1 MKRLES
7 ARAMKAATTKEEEV
21 RKSNYSKKRTAVSK
35 KEKRTEKTAHQHSC
49 DVPSLIIFQVSTYR
63 TLALKPLMQPRN

>member
-21 RKSNYSKKRTAVSK
+21 RKSNYCNKRTAVSK
-35 KEKRTEKTAHQHSC
+35 KEIRTEKTAHQHSC
-49 DVPSLIIFQVSTYR
+49 
-63 TLALKPLMQPRN
+63 N